1 MKIYD
6 ISKEIS
12 ETMIVYKNR
21 ENKKIIREI
30 VANHNEHHFHESKI
44 TLDMHCGTHIDAPL
58 HMIENG
64 QTIEQLPL
72 ENYIGTCKVFDL
84 TFVESCIRQKDIEH
98 LSIDEN
104 DIVIFKTRNSYCKEY
119 DFNFV
124 YIEEDAATYLVNRK
138 IKTIGIDA
146 MSVERDK
153 PGHPTHKILLGNGIA
168 IIEDLQLSEVN
179 AGEYELVALPLKIK
193 NSEASPIRAILI
205 EK

>member
-21 ENKKIIREI
+21 DNKKIVREI
-30 VANHNEHHFHESKI
+30 VANHSDNHFHESKI

-58 HMIENG
+58 HMVENG
-64 QTIEQLPL
+64 HTIEQLPL
-72 ENYIGTCKVFDL
+72 ENYMGTCKVFDL
-84 TFVESCIRQKDIEH
+84 TAVESFIRQKDIVH
-98 LSIDEN
+98 LPINEK
-104 DIVIFKTRNSYCKEY
+104 DIVLFKTRNSYSKVY

-124 YIEEDAATYLVNRK
+124 YIEEDAATYLVNKK
-138 IKTIGIDA
+138 IRTVGIDA

-153 PGHPTHKILLGNGIA
+153 PGHPTHKILLGNGVA
-168 IIEDLQLSEVN
+168 VIEDLQLAEVN
-179 AGEYELVALPLKIK
+179 AGEYELIALPLKIK